1 MVLDASQ
8 GGGGYLPPD
17 LQLTNEEAAKAAAS
31 TSASSY
37 TKTIDLPLV
46 KYKKYK
52 FQASYLYLD
61 EKTNSQIEGN
71 RSPWLETTFDIPNNT
86 KPVINLVL
94 TQGIKSYGVKFDFQ
108 AGSEHE
114 DVIVYESLT
123 GAFAGEQYIVYVGT
137 ANSMTINTSD
147 FANRWVKV
155 VTRDRWL
162 DTNISSA
169 TAGPVKPLNADPDT
183 STAPSAPSY
192 AQVVGSIDADDKSGF
207 SGKITA
213 SWTANT
219 DTNTSGYVIRWTTQN
234 PATTQNPIWEYGQ
247 VEGKATTTFSVTGLL
262 PNTLYYYQVT
272 AKSPYNAL
280 SWASPQSGTFGPIV
294 DSTAPADAYAQLKSI
309 ISIGGKTADLFK
321 IGTGIAQSINT
332 STTSTPSLVSG
343 TYNGIVLNKSTTNY
357 GHNYWLNT
365 GQFRVGSS
373 SAFLFWDGSDL
384 YTTGKINATGGVFS
398 GDVGITNGSIYAG
411 SSPTSGARVRMN
423 TGGFFAYDTDGV
435 QTISIST
442 VDGKIDAR
450 KGYVGGWTIDGTA
463 QTTGSIYSSN
473 TKLESSGNLTLGD
486 TSGTLA
492 SIVRLSASDSAYRL
506 WVGSQTAA
514 NAPFRVTKEGK
525 LYATGAV
532 FGTGST
538 IDGYATTATVSGIST
553 RLTTVEGAYVSSTT
567 LSTGLATKNTTF
579 VQGTTPTA
587 VKTGDLWIDT
597 ANGNELKTWTG
608 TVWTSRRDTT
618 FAKSTD
624 LASKLNANAYI
635 IQSAVD
641 NKISAD
647 ATGFEIYAG
656 SSSTTSSGVKITS
669 AGILGYKGGN
679 PTFTITSAGDATFYG
694 NLSGATG
701 TFTGRLTA
709 GANTDSTGYIDTQGS
724 KTVNGTAITSL
735 VVRAMGFNSTT
746 NSGWT
751 TTIYPWLDNA
761 FNLGSSGYSWNNLY
775 LGTAA
780 YFAGGTTYK
789 VDSAGDATLNGYAV
803 TGGYGVFSNWSP
815 RTDAGQTLGL
825 STRRWG
831 TIYSNSSTIST
842 SDRNLK
848 TEITE
853 SDLGL
858 DFIKKIQPVSYKWKI
873 GNVEEVF
880 ETKQVD
886 HYGKDDGIEK
896 TEEVLVPKVIGQDEN
911 GKDIIETVTRP
922 GIRTHYGIIA
932 QQVKEVLDE
941 YYDGKDFA
949 GWVAED
955 PDNLE
960 SLQSLRYEE
969 FISPLIKAV
978 QELSDMVESLQ
989 QEVNTLK
996 GI

>member
-1 MVLDASQ
+1 MAGAYDRYDPLSGTFTPA
-8 GGGGYLPPD
+8 D
-17 LQLTNEEAAKAAAS
+17 LQLTNAAAAAAAAA

-46 KYKKYK
+46 KYKKYR

-61 EKTNSQIEGN
+61 EKTNSQVEGDK
-71 RSPWLETTFDIPNNT
+71 SPWLETTFDIPNNT

-94 TQGIKSYGVKFDFQ
+94 NQGIKSYGVKFDFQ

-137 ANSMTINTSD
+137 SNSMTINTSD

-192 AQVVGSIDADDKSGF
+192 AQVVGSIDANDKSGF

-309 ISIGGKTADLFK
+309 ISIGGKTTDLFK

-332 STTSTPSLVSG
+332 STTSTPDLVSG
-343 TYNGIVLNKSTTNY
+343 TYNGIILNKSTTNY

-423 TGGFFAYDTDGV
+423 TGGFFAYDTNGV

-442 VDGKIDAR
+442 ADGKIDAR

-473 TKLESSGNLTLGD
+473 TKLESNGNLTLGD

-492 SIVRLSASDSAYRL
+492 SIVRLSANDSAYRL

-525 LYATGAV
+525 LYASGAV
-532 FGTGST
+532 FGTGT
-538 IDGYATTATVSGIST
+538 TVDGYATSGQ
-553 RLTTVEGAYVSSTT
+553 LTTVSTTATNAASTAATASTNATNAYNKAVAAQTDATAAAVKAQQAQDSADLKVAAADVASAINNNTTKIEGAKIVTGSIE
-567 LSTGLATKNTTF
+567 LSTLKVVGNTTNGLFIDNNGIRGYSGGANTFNLNTSGGLA
-579 VQGTTPTA
+579 
-587 VKTGDLWIDT
+587 L
-597 ANGNELKTWTG
+597 TG
-608 TVWTSRRDTT
+608 TVYSTSGQIGGFDLSNADLTANTSKLPRIIFGNKILIGYDGGPYTLNAGNPRTGDTTSFYVNTNTNVFRFAADSSARDYAAEIRNTVRARSFRYIVESVLDSSSRRFKENIVEVPKHYYERVLHVKPSFYTYINNHPET
-618 FAKSTD
+618 QPEVWGTHGFGPIVED
-624 LASKLNANAYI
+624 LEDAGLGLFVERNLN
-635 IQSAVD
+635 
-641 NKISAD
+641 
-647 ATGFEIYAG
+647 GE
-656 SSSTTSSGVKITS
+656 
-669 AGILGYKGGN
+669 
-679 PTFTITSAGDATFYG
+679 P
-694 NLSGATG
+694 
-701 TFTGRLTA
+701 
-709 GANTDSTGYIDTQGS
+709 
-724 KTVNGTAITSL
+724 TSL
-735 VVRAMGFNSTT
+735 RNPQNISFLLIPVVRDLKA
-746 NSGWT
+746 
-751 TTIYPWLDNA
+751 
-761 FNLGSSGYSWNNLY
+761 
-775 LGTAA
+775 
-780 YFAGGTTYK
+780 K
-789 VDSAGDATLNGYAV
+789 VDMLEAKL
-803 TGGYGVFSNWSP
+803 
-815 RTDAGQTLGL
+815 LEL
-825 STRRWG
+825 
-831 TIYSNSSTIST
+831 
-842 SDRNLK
+842 
-848 TEITE
+848 E
-853 SDLGL
+853 
-858 DFIKKIQPVSYKWKI
+858 
-873 GNVEEVF
+873 GNNV
-880 ETKQVD
+880 
-886 HYGKDDGIEK
+886 
-896 TEEVLVPKVIGQDEN
+896 
-911 GKDIIETVTRP
+911 
-922 GIRTHYGIIA
+922 
-932 QQVKEVLDE
+932 
-941 YYDGKDFA
+941 
-949 GWVAED
+949 
-955 PDNLE
+955 
-960 SLQSLRYEE
+960 
-969 FISPLIKAV
+969 
-978 QELSDMVESLQ
+978 
-989 QEVNTLK
+989 
-996 GI
+996 